1 MNKLCAHTSTS
12 HSYEREYFIINDY
25 DLIPDHDSA
34 TRGSDED
41 NNNMYSSLT
50 LIRADNNGRAVYLMI
65 AMIIWKLWVEA
76 RAANDPSVFTITEKA
91 PKGWADNCIGF
102 PIS

>member
-12 HSYEREYFIINDY
+12 HRHEYFICIINDY

-34 TRGSDED
+34 TRGSDD
-41 NNNMYSSLT
+41 DDNNMYSSLT
-50 LIRADNNGRAVYLMI
+50 LIRADNDGHAAYLMI
-65 AMIIWKLWVEA
+65 AMIIRKPWVEA
-76 RAANDPSVFTITEKA
+76 RAPNDPSVFTIMEKA

>member
-12 HSYEREYFIINDY
+12 YRYEREYFIINDY

-41 NNNMYSSLT
+41 NNMYSSLT
-50 LIRADNNGRAVYLMI
+50 LIRADNDGHAAYLMI
-65 AMIIWKLWVEA
+65 G
-76 RAANDPSVFTITEKA
+76 SQ
-91 PKGWADNCIGF
+91 
-102 PIS
+102 